1 MADET
6 TSSLKSISG
15 GGSIGAKSLKEEEEE
30 EFTRVNQV
38 TSRCLLKGWTVLF
51 YSFSFYK
58 YYFEKYK

>member
-30 EFTRVNQV
+30 FTRINQV

>member
-15 GGSIGAKSLKEEEEE
+15 GGSIRAKSLKEEEEE
-30 EFTRVNQV
+30 EEEFTRINQV

-51 YSFSFYK
+51 YSFSF
-58 YYFEKYK
+58 

>member
-15 GGSIGAKSLKEEEEE
+15 GGSIRAKSLKEEEEE

-38 TSRCLLKGWTVLF
+38 TSRCLLKGWIVLF
-51 YSFSFYK
+51 YSFSF
-58 YYFEKYK
+58 